1 VAAALEQAAAGR
13 GSFVL
18 VEGEAGIGKSSLI
31 ESAVRLAEAAG
42 LGVLTARASELERH
56 YPFGIVVDLFRP
68 LRRDPAQRADLFG
81 GAAALAEQVFA
92 VDVGA
97 QGGTAAPPDPFAAL
111 HGLFWLTINA
121 VERRPTLIVVDDAHW
136 ADDSSLRFLHYLVQR
151 VQDLAAVVLVAQRP
165 GEGAAASGP
174 GAQLTTHADATVIR
188 LSPLSSDGVAHLV
201 ATLGVADPTGDVAR
215 ACWLATQGNPYYAT
229 ELLRSGATA
238 ADARN
243 WETAATM
250 RRVPER
256 VTRSIRARLDRIG
269 ESARAIAEAVAVLG
283 DGTTIALAASLA
295 DIDPSEATDAV
306 RHLVDAAILRPAEGL
321 AFIHPIARDAVYLAV
336 PESVRATSHRRA
348 AALLHASGAPV
359 DHVAVHLLEA
369 EPASDPQTVD
379 TLCRAA
385 AAAVDRCAHDVA
397 QAYLR
402 RALDEPPEPSRRAG
416 VLVDLARA
424 NAAIGTEL
432 AVARYREALEAV
444 AEPVERAAIMLELGH
459 ALINAVQWEA
469 ATDVFESGLR
479 EAEGADPAL
488 VSRLEA
494 GFVSAAF
501 VSLTRR
507 GQAGALLERIL
518 AAPTIDPG
526 HRELAVWTAFQRT
539 ATVTSTAAE
548 MLDLVHRSLGDA
560 PMEDLV
566 RAGQLI
572 EVTAGVLVST
582 DELELELDLLTR
594 ALDGVQRMGWQAKF
608 GVYSYCRAWPQYYT
622 GRLAEAITD
631 GLAAISA
638 AELGWETFYPG
649 TCAVLGWAH
658 LERGE
663 IGEAERVIALDDER
677 WSQRL
682 DYQLLVPITRGRIAL
697 ERGQL
702 DEAVRQ
708 FELARRGGEVTG
720 LLTPIPPD
728 WRSWMTITLARMGH
742 HADAR
747 TLAAEGL
754 ELAERWGARWPIGMA
769 LRAVGIAEGGTDGI
783 ALLERAAAIHENSPA
798 VLERARTVLELGA
811 AERRAGR
818 TVDAREHL
826 RVAADLAHRIGATG
840 LRQRAL
846 DELVA
851 SGVRPRRFAVTGID
865 ALTPSELRVARLA
878 AEGRTNREVAQSL
891 FVTPKAVEYHLANAY
906 RKLQVAGRG
915 ELAGALRDAASS
927 EVVSV

>member
-1 VAAALEQAAAGR
+1 
-13 GSFVL
+13 
-18 VEGEAGIGKSSLI
+18 
-31 ESAVRLAEAAG
+31 
-42 LGVLTARASELERH
+42 
-56 YPFGIVVDLFRP
+56 
-68 LRRDPAQRADLFG
+68 
-81 GAAALAEQVFA
+81 
-92 VDVGA
+92 
-97 QGGTAAPPDPFAAL
+97 
-111 HGLFWLTINA
+111 
-121 VERRPTLIVVDDAHW
+121 
-136 ADDSSLRFLHYLVQR
+136 
-151 VQDLAAVVLVAQRP
+151 
-165 GEGAAASGP
+165 
-174 GAQLTTHADATVIR
+174 
-188 LSPLSSDGVAHLV
+188 
-201 ATLGVADPTGDVAR
+201 
-215 ACWLATQGNPYYAT
+215 
-229 ELLRSGATA
+229 
-238 ADARN
+238 
-243 WETAATM
+243 
-250 RRVPER
+250 
-256 VTRSIRARLDRIG
+256 
-269 ESARAIAEAVAVLG
+269 
-283 DGTTIALAASLA
+283 
-295 DIDPSEATDAV
+295 
-306 RHLVDAAILRPAEGL
+306 
-321 AFIHPIARDAVYLAV
+321 
-336 PESVRATSHRRA
+336 
-348 AALLHASGAPV
+348 
-359 DHVAVHLLEA
+359 VAVHLLEA

-385 AAAVDRCAHDVA
+385 AAAVDRGAHDVA

-728 WRSWMTITLARMGH
+728 WRSWMTITLARMGN

-826 RVAADLAHRIGATG
+826 RLAADLAHRIGATG